1 MKTAMKTAMKL
12 SGLGLAGVRSNL
24 GRSICRGMYWQL
36 GTSLWLFAVLC
47 SAMPVH
53 AGSVDLPKLP
63 YDPTGLEPVISA
75 RTMEFHYGKHH
86 AGYVNTLNKLIQG
99 TPYES
104 MSLEQMVKESDK
116 AKATA
121 IFNNAAQTWNHTFY
135 FETLLPEAKGSGEAM
150 NNGPKGRLHKAIVAR
165 WGSVEEFVKAF
176 ETAGAGVFGAGWVWL
191 VQVPGQSGSV
201 LEIVKESNA
210 GTPITKG
217 MIPLLVADVWEHAY
231 YLDYQNRRAD
241 HLKAFWRIV
250 NWKKVEAR
258 YADAGLRQ

>member
-1 MKTAMKTAMKL
+1 MKGLMKRTFGLRLGMGEVLSSAISSVISGAIL
-12 SGLGLAGVRSNL
+12 SGVVLSA
-24 GRSICRGMYWQL
+24 
-36 GTSLWLFAVLC
+36 AVLC
-47 SAMPVH
+47 GVFTVH
-53 AGSVDLPKLP
+53 AGNVELPKLP
-63 YDPTGLEPVISA
+63 YDPKGLDPVISA

-86 AGYVNTLNKLIQG
+86 AGYVNALNKLIQG

-104 MSLEQMVKESDK
+104 MTLEQMVITSDRE
-116 AKATA
+116 KATA

-135 FETLLPEAKGSGEAM
+135 FESLIPKRSDGTDSSDSGPQGQLRE
-150 NNGPKGRLHKAIVAR
+150 AIVAR
-165 WGSVEEFVKAF
+165 WGSVEAFVKAF
-176 ETAGAGVFGAGWVWL
+176 EAAGAGVFGAGWVWL
-191 VQVPGQSGSV
+191 VLTPGPEGLA
-201 LEIVKESNA
+201 LEILKESNA

-241 HLKAFWRIV
+241 HLKALWRIV